1 MRYFIY
7 SFLLILGTLSCS
19 TPGNK
24 EKGEEIKEI
33 MRSQEIKKVS
43 EVDILNKARD
53 LGNELAASS
62 QKALAAKLMSSIQ
75 KNGISGSIKFCRTVA
90 LPLTDSI
97 GMANQVSIK
106 RTSGKLR
113 NPENKP
119 TPLEG
124 QLLEAYGYS
133 FEHQQEMR
141 EAVQVVEETNSVLF
155 TKPILLK
162 NPVCLN
168 CHGELGNTLLEE
180 NDQLLKSLYPADSA
194 TGYKLNDFRGMWSI
208 TINKKVLVNLL

>member
-1 MRYFIY
+1 MRLSYCFVFIF
-7 SFLLILGTLSCS
+7 SVVACS
-19 TPGNK
+19 TPSNK
-24 EKGEEIKEI
+24 EKGKEIKEI

-43 EVDILNKARD
+43 EVDILNKAREV
-53 LGNELAASS
+53 GNELAASS
-62 QKALAAKLMSSIQ
+62 QTALSEKLATSI
-75 KNGISGSIKFCRTVA
+75 KENGIPGSIKFCRTVA

-106 RTSGKLR
+106 RTSIKLR
-113 NPENKP
+113 NPENRP
-119 TPLEG
+119 NSLEG
-124 QLLEAYGYS
+124 QLLEAYQYS

-141 EAVQVVEETNSVLF
+141 EEVQAVDGTNSVLF

-168 CHGELGNTLLEE
+168 CHGEIGNNLLDE
-180 NDQLLKSLYPADSA
+180 NDKLLKSLYPADSA

-208 TINKKVLVNLL
+208 TIDKKVLVNLL